1 MQDVI
6 TTATPVG
13 LGFSLFKDLKK
24 VVSNPL
30 VQRTAVAAGQAYAP
44 DQYASVTS
52 TANQANA
59 FYQQAKGPQGPRG
72 PMPMGP
78 GGPMGPHG
86 HEHAMGPDMGP
97 QGAGNS
103 HILLYGLVGAGVLV
117 ALLMMK

>member
-13 LGFSLFKDLKK
+13 LGFNPFSALKK
-24 VVSNPL
+24 VVTNPL

-52 TANQANA
+52 AANRANA
-59 FYQQAKGPQGPRG
+59 FYQQAKGPQPHGG
-72 PMPMGP
+72 APMPMGP
-78 GGPMGPHG
+78 

-103 HILLYGLVGAGVLV
+103 HILVYGLVGAGVLV

>member
-13 LGFSLFKDLKK
+13 LGFNPFSALKK
-24 VVSNPL
+24 VVTNPL
-30 VQRTAVAAGQAYAP
+30 IQRTAVAAGQAYAP
-44 DQYASVTS
+44 DQYAQVTS
-52 TANQANA
+52 AANQANA
-59 FYQQAKGPQGPRG
+59 FYQQTKGPQGPQG
-72 PMPMGP
+72 PHGPVPMGP
-78 GGPMGPHG
+78 GGPHG
-86 HEHAMGPDMGP
+86 HAMGPDMGP